1 MNVAA
6 AFIFFTR
13 LPLWRWIHPAPEA
26 YKHVVPYWP
35 IVGWLTAGV
44 SAGVL
49 YAASLVMP
57 AGLAVGAAIAARLLL
72 TGALHEDGLA
82 DFFDGFGGGGS
93 DRTRI
98 LAIMKDSHIGTYG
111 VISLIVYLLFYAGLL
126 AALPVPLACQ
136 ALLCGDP
143 LAKGTAAQIVNLLPY
158 ARTEQQSKAK
168 VVYDRMSL
176 SEVLVTIVFGVLPL
190 LFLMHPF
197 YWGAL
202 LGPVAMFLGLV
213 ALMKKRIGGYTG
225 DCCGATCL
233 LCEWSFYVLIVILY
247 TVDGTYLGPTYF
259 G

>member
-13 LPLWRWIHPAPEA
+13 LPLWRWVHPAPEA

-35 IVGWLTAGV
+35 VVGWLTAGV

-49 YAASLVMP
+49 YGASLVMP
-57 AGLAVGAAIAARLLL
+57 STLAVWAAVAARLLL

-126 AALPVPLACQ
+126 AALPVHLACM

-176 SEVLVTIVFGVLPL
+176 SEVLVTIVFGILPL

-202 LGPVAMFLGLV
+202 LGPVVMFFGLI

-233 LCEWSFYVLIVILY
+233 LCEWAFYLLIVILY
-247 TVDGTYLGPTYF
+247 TLDGTYLSPTYL